1 MLINK
6 NNEVKNEKRSKKDKY
21 RKVIY
26 FKSKRIYI
34 YIYIYILSLLFYFNF

>member
-6 NNEVKNEKRSKKDKY
+6 KNEVKNKKIQKKDKY
-21 RKVIY
+21 RKMIN

-34 YIYIYILSLLFYFNF
+34 YFKFAFFF

>member
-6 NNEVKNEKRSKKDKY
+6 KNEVKIEKRSKKDKY
-21 RKVIY
+21 KKVIY

-34 YIYIYILSLLFYFNF
+34 YILSLLFYFNF